1 MRLYSD
7 LASWFHLLTSPA
19 DYAGEAARYRSLIDA
34 ACPGARTLLELGS
47 GGGNN
52 ASHLREHYAVLVS
65 EPGHPAR
72 FVHDHQLEGLFPEHT
87 WLYLLEQ
94 AGFDA
99 RVVPGDPDDEDAEQ
113 PVFIGVRP
121 AA

>member
-7 LASWFHLLTSPA
+7 HASWFHLLTSPA

-65 EPGHPAR
+65 ESGSPTR
-72 FVHDHQLEGLFPEHT
+72 VVHDHQLEGLFPEHT
-87 WLYLLEQ
+87 WLHLLEH

-99 RVVPGDPDDEDAEQ
+99 KLVPGDPEDEDAEQ

>member
-7 LASWFHLLTSPA
+7 LANWFHLLTSPA

-34 ACPGARTLLELGS
+34 GVAPVRGRCSSWAPVAGTTRHTS
-47 GGGNN
+47 
-52 ASHLREHYAVLVS
+52 ASTIAVLVS

-87 WLYLLEQ
+87 
-94 AGFDA
+94 
-99 RVVPGDPDDEDAEQ
+99 
-113 PVFIGVRP
+113 
-121 AA
+121 